1 MVRTYSHEGVTS
13 FWRGNFASVIRYF
26 PQQALNFAF
35 KDEIQKTFKVSKQ
48 ASNKEKLAKNIVSGG
63 CAGSLSLVFVQSI
76 DYTRTRLGVD
86 ARNPAG
92 QRQFTGIVDCYV
104 KTVRADGLRS
114 GPILCSQWNDRVSRD
129 RNRPFSWPI
138 NVKICHFIKFLLEL

>member
-114 GPILCSQWNDRVSRD
+114 GPILCSQWNDRDSRD
-129 RNRPFSWPI
+129 RI
-138 NVKICHFIKFLLEL
+138 